1 MTAFK
6 DHIYAFKRALTLLFQ
21 GKFLVYFIPG
31 LVIAILFYFYTWGLS
46 SLGGSLGFFSKIPWI
61 GSFIAVGIETLFG
74 WVNSF
79 SIFIFQFTIITL
91 LSPFH
96 TMLSEQIE
104 THETGQK
111 FDSNWSK
118 FFNDILRTI
127 GVVIVGGIFYFII
140 YISWVFFAWMLGLS
154 FLSPLVSAILIG
166 FFTGFN
172 SYDYSLERHDVS
184 VLQSWIYAFSH
195 PLQMILTGGV
205 FTLLLFIPYLG
216 VVIAPVLL
224 TMVGTINFLRMKERK
239 NEKIK

>member
-96 TMLSEQIE
+96 TMLSEQRSE
-104 THETGQK
+104 EHTSELQSRPH
-111 FDSNWSK
+111 
-118 FFNDILRTI
+118 
-127 GVVIVGGIFYFII
+127 
-140 YISWVFFAWMLGLS
+140 
-154 FLSPLVSAILIG
+154 LVCRLLLEKKKILIIVH
-166 FFTGFN
+166 TL
-172 SYDYSLERHDVS
+172 SL
-184 VLQSWIYAFSH
+184 
-195 PLQMILTGGV
+195 
-205 FTLLLFIPYLG
+205 
-216 VVIAPVLL
+216 
-224 TMVGTINFLRMKERK
+224 
-239 NEKIK
+239 